1 MTNRNGFI
9 RGLTFKP
16 LERTSPIAYTIT
28 TRSGARSTDNFIIV
42 PENSKKGFK
51 EAEVGDVIYINR
63 PYQKRGVVQKSKI
76 PTLKTT
82 PNDLGVIVNK
92 DDLISLRKITPR
104 EAWRLMGWKDS
115 RIDLVINEFSDAQ
128 LYKMA
133 GNGIV
138 INVLKEMFK
147 KLEI

>member
-1 MTNRNGFI
+1 
-9 RGLTFKP
+9 
-16 LERTSPIAYTIT
+16 
-28 TRSGARSTDNFIIV
+28 
-42 PENSKKGFK
+42 
-51 EAEVGDVIYINR
+51 
-63 PYQKRGVVQKSKI
+63 
-76 PTLKTT
+76 
-82 PNDLGVIVNK
+82 
-92 DDLISLRKITPR
+92 LISLRKITPR

-138 INVLKEMFK
+138 INVLKEMLK